1 MSEKNFTLRIITPE
15 QEIFND
21 RIVSVIVPGSEGQ
34 FCVLANHAPLVSQL
48 KKGVV
53 LVEYA
58 DGKCIDVDVEGGY
71 AKVRDNVVIILAT
84 SASMFTEPDITP
96 RIN

>member
-1 MSEKNFTLRIITPE
+1 
-15 QEIFND
+15 
-21 RIVSVIVPGSEGQ
+21 
-34 FCVLANHAPLVSQL
+34 VSQL

-71 AKVRDNVVIILAT
+71 TKVRDNVVIILAT

-96 RIN
+96 SIN